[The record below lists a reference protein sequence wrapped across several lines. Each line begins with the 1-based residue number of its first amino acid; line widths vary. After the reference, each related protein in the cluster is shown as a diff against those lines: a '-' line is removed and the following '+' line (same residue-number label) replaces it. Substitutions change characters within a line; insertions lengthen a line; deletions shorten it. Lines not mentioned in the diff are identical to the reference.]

1 MQRSESKH
9 NFMTI
14 YGLKGLIKALE
25 KENKPANKY
34 LLEFYQDLYNEQLQQ
49 IADQVQKQLDQ
60 EQIDQL
66 YYKSQ
71 SWNDYLAK

>member
-1 MQRSESKH
+1 
-9 NFMTI
+9 MTI

-49 IADQVQKQLDQ
+49 IADKVQEQLDQ
-60 EQIDQL
+60 DQKDQL
-66 YYKSQ
+66 YYKSKA
-71 SWNDYLAK
+71 WNDYLAK

>member
-1 MQRSESKH
+1 M
-9 NFMTI
+9 NI

-34 LLEFYQDLYNEQLQQ
+34 LLEFYKDLYNEQLQQ

-66 YYKSQ
+66 YYKSKA
-71 SWNDYLAK
+71 WNDYLAK

>member
-1 MQRSESKH
+1 
-9 NFMTI
+9 MTI

-34 LLEFYQDLYNEQLQQ
+34 LLEFYKDLYNEQLQQ
-49 IADQVQKQLDQ
+49 IADKVQKKLDQ
-60 EQIDQL
+60 DQQKEL
-66 YYKSQ
+66 YFKSK

>member
-1 MQRSESKH
+1 
-9 NFMTI
+9 MTI

-66 YYKSQ
+66 YYKSKA
-71 SWNDYLAK
+71 WNDYLAK

>member
-1 MQRSESKH
+1 M
-9 NFMTI
+9 NI

-66 YYKSQ
+66 YYKSKA
-71 SWNDYLAK
+71 WNDYLAK